1 MVKSKINS
9 EFSGEINEIQ
19 FDDKKLYVAV
29 LKTAQRI
36 EKDGFETSKDLIA
49 ELSNF
54 FEKISE
60 NLEITYEKISETLD
74 YVFENSEENEVE
86 MNDLVEGFH
95 TVADVENK
103 ICEYASI
110 YGEYIAVC
118 DRLSAKLQNLEKTE
132 D

>member
-1 MVKSKINS
+1 MIRSKINS

-29 LKTAQRI
+29 LKTVQRI
-36 EKDGFETSKDLIA
+36 EKDGFEITKDLIA
-49 ELSNF
+49 ELSDF

-60 NLEITYEKISETLD
+60 SLEISYEKTSETLD
-74 YVFENSEENEVE
+74 YVFEYSEENKVE
-86 MNDLVEGFH
+86 TNELIEGFH
-95 TVADVENK
+95 NIADIENE

-110 YGEYIAVC
+110 YGEYIATC
-118 DRLSAKLQNLEKTE
+118 DRLSAELQKLTKIE

>member
-29 LKTAQRI
+29 LKTVQRI
-36 EKDGFETSKDLIA
+36 EKNGFEITKDLIA
-49 ELSNF
+49 ELSDF

-60 NLEITYEKISETLD
+60 NLEISYEKTSETLD
-74 YVFENSEENEVE
+74 YVFEYSKENKVE
-86 MNDLVEGFH
+86 TNDLVESFH
-95 TVADVENK
+95 TVADVENE
-103 ICEYASI
+103 IWEYASI
-110 YGEYIAVC
+110 YGEYIAAC
-118 DRLSAKLQNLEKTE
+118 DRLSAELQKLEKTE

>member
-9 EFSGEINEIQ
+9 EFSGKINEIQ

-29 LKTAQRI
+29 LKTVQRI
-36 EKDGFETSKDLIA
+36 EKNGFEITKDLIA
-49 ELSNF
+49 ELSDF

-60 NLEITYEKISETLD
+60 NLEISYEKTSETLD
-74 YVFENSEENEVE
+74 YVFEYSKENKVE
-86 MNDLVEGFH
+86 TNDLVESFH
-95 TVADVENK
+95 TVADVENE

-110 YGEYIAVC
+110 YGEYIAAC
-118 DRLSAKLQNLEKTE
+118 DRLSAELQKLEKTE

>member
-1 MVKSKINS
+1 MIRSKINS

-29 LKTAQRI
+29 LKTVQRI
-36 EKDGFETSKDLIA
+36 EKDGFEITKDLIA
-49 ELSNF
+49 ELSDF

-60 NLEITYEKISETLD
+60 NLEISYEKTSETLN
-74 YVFENSEENEVE
+74 YVLEYSKENKVE
-86 MNDLVEGFH
+86 TNDLVESFH
-95 TVADVENK
+95 RVADVENE

-110 YGEYIAVC
+110 YAEYIAAC
-118 DRLSAKLQNLEKTE
+118 DKLSAELQKLEKIE